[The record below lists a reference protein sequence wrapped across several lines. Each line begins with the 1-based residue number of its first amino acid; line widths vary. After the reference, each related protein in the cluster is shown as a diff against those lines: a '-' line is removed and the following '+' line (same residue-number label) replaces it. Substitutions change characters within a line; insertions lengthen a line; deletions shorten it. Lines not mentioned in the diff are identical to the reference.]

1 MTNYKILVVDDE
13 EDLCEIL
20 KFNLEVEGF
29 SVDVAYNA
37 EEALKKEIARY
48 DLILLDVMMGE
59 TSGFKLA
66 RQLKSRPD
74 TAQIPIIF
82 CTAKDTE
89 DDTVIGLEIGA
100 DDYIT
105 KPFSLMALRARVNNQ
120 IRKTRS
126 SRLQVYQSRDFYFSF
141 QRMEFSK
148 GDRKVDLSR
157 TEQKLLQLLV
167 ENRGLTLS
175 RNELVERIWADST
188 QYADENALTVLVKRL
203 RDKLEDNPGAPRYI
217 KTVYGIGYTWADG
230 RERLSAG
237 AGRG

>member
-1 MTNYKILVVDDE
+1 MHKILIVEQDRALNNGIALALKAESYLFLQAFGLKEADELLKKQKVELVILDLNLPDGDEVEFLKNIKETYHIPVVILTGRDME
-13 EDLCEIL
+13 ED
-20 KFNLEVEGF
+20 
-29 SVDVAYNA
+29 AA
-37 EEALKKEIARY
+37 
-48 DLILLDVMMGE
+48 
-59 TSGFKLA
+59 
-66 RQLKSRPD
+66 
-74 TAQIPIIF
+74 
-82 CTAKDTE
+82 
-89 DDTVIGLEIGA
+89 GLESGA

>member
-1 MTNYKILVVDDE
+1 MHKILIVEQDRALNNGIALALKAESYLFLQAFGLKEADE
-13 EDLCEIL
+13 LLKKQKVELVILDL
-20 KFNLEVEGF
+20 NLPDGDEVEFLKNIKETYHIPVVILTGR
-29 SVDVAYNA
+29 DM
-37 EEALKKEIARY
+37 EEAA
-48 DLILLDVMMGE
+48 
-59 TSGFKLA
+59 A
-66 RQLKSRPD
+66 
-74 TAQIPIIF
+74 A
-82 CTAKDTE
+82 
-89 DDTVIGLEIGA
+89 GLESGA

-203 RDKLEDNPGAPRYI
+203 RDERGSWPRVVRASLGGARSSCR
-217 KTVYGIGYTWADG
+217 A
-230 RERLSAG
+230 A
-237 AGRG
+237 